1 MTLGESAVHPGH
13 RSYVV
18 KLHRDAHAAAGA
30 LRGRIEN
37 LATGRRR
44 DFEDAQGLLEALLAD
59 LAQPD
64 PQDDA
69 APA

>member
-1 MTLGESAVHPGH
+1 MTLSESAVHPGH

-18 KLHRDAHAAAGA
+18 KLHRDAHAAAGV
-30 LRGRIEN
+30 LRGRVEN

-44 DFEDAQGLLEALLAD
+44 EFEDAQGLLEALLSD
-59 LAQPD
+59 LALADPPD
-64 PQDDA
+64 DP